1 MLEVR
6 SISKSFPGVKAL
18 DGVSVSFAPG
28 TIHALLGENG
38 AGKSTLMK
46 IICGIYG
53 PDEGE
58 MLLEGRRLH
67 LRSTFDALANRIS
80 IVHQEIQ
87 VVPRASV
94 AENIMLDKLDR
105 YRRGVAIDWKR
116 LGRDAKVFTD
126 MVDLPLPPETPVGT
140 LSAAQKQ
147 LTQIARALSDGATI
161 LLLDEPTSSLTLH
174 EVDRLFELLRKLKGQ
189 GVTIVFV
196 SHKLEEVMA
205 LCDVVTV
212 LRDGKLMGTRPRAE
226 LTKDQIIAMMIGR
239 TTFDEFRG
247 LLPVDYDRPVLE
259 VRGLKSELFD
269 GIDLTL
275 WQGEILGLYGLVG
288 SGRTELAKTHHR
300 RAPLRFRH
308 RAGAGE
314 ARPDRLRGREPAAL
328 PHRLRER
335 EQEGGGT
342 DPGRLGDHQPD
353 HHHLEPSRAAGCCAS
368 SGPAGRSRR
377 RLKMIQRLDIKT
389 PSPLQIL
396 NNLSGGNQQK
406 VSIGKWLV
414 ADCDILILDEPTIG
428 VDVGAKEYIH
438 DLIWK
443 MAREEGKSI
452 ILISSD
458 MPELVKLS
466 RRILVFKSYR
476 IVGEL
481 ADLNQQESTL
491 EETSLRI
498 GQYLA

>member
-58 MLLEGRRLH
+58 MLMEGRRLQ
-67 LRSTFDALANRIS
+67 LRDTFDALTHGIS

-87 VVPRASV
+87 VVPRASI

-105 YRRGVAIDWKR
+105 YRRGIIIDWMK
-116 LGRDAKVFTD
+116 LNRDAAEFMD
-126 MVDLPLPPETPVGT
+126 MVDLALPPETPVGE

-147 LTQIARALSDGATI
+147 LAQIARALSDGAVV
-161 LLLDEPTSSLTLH
+161 LLLDEPTSSLTQH
-174 EVDRLFELLRKLKGQ
+174 EADRLFELLRKLKGQ

-212 LRDGKLMGTRPRAE
+212 LRDGKLIGTQPRSA
-226 LTKDQIIAMMIGR
+226 LTRERIITMMIGR
-239 TTFDEFRG
+239 STIEKWRG
-247 LLPVDYDRPVLE
+247 LLSVDGQKPVLE
-259 VRGLKSELFD
+259 VRNLRSDLFKD
-269 GIDLTL
+269 LSLTL
-275 WQGEILGLYGLVG
+275 YQGEILGLYGLVG
-288 SGRTELAKTHHR
+288 SGRTELAKTIIGEYRSQPGSVFVRGQRTRIDSMAESLH
-300 RAPLRFRH
+300 RH
-308 RAGAGE
+308 RIGYVSENRKEEGLILSASVTTNLTITVWS
-314 ARPDRLRGREPAAL
+314 RLRSKLLRILRPAREV
-328 PHRLRER
+328 
-335 EQEGGGT
+335 EQAEKTIRG
-342 DPGRLGDHQPD
+342 
-353 HHHLEPSRAAGCCAS
+353 
-368 SGPAGRSRR
+368 
-377 RLKMIQRLDIKT
+377 LDIKT
-389 PSPLQIL
+389 PSSSQTV

-414 ADCDILILDEPTIG
+414 ADCDILIVDEPTVG

-443 MAREEGKSI
+443 MASREGKSI

-458 MPELVKLS
+458 LPELIQLA
-466 RRILVFKSYR
+466 RRILVFKSYA

-481 ADLNQQESTL
+481 NDLNRDERSL
-491 EETSLRI
+491 DETSMRI
-498 GQYLA
+498 GRFLA